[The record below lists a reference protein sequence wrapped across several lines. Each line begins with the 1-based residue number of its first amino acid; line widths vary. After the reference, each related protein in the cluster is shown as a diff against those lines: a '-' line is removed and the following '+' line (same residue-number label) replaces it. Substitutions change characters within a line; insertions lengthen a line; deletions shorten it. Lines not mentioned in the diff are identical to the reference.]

1 MIALIEASK
10 LLAETAPSHSRKA
23 GDDLRYKCEIVD
35 LVSEAVQAAL
45 ESARADGR
53 PPRRNAMLP

>member
-10 LLAETAPSHSRKA
+10 LLAETGPSRARKTA
-23 GDDLRYKCEIVD
+23 DDLHYQCEIVD

-45 ESARADGR
+45 KSARAANR
-53 PPRRNAMLP
+53 PSRDRAILP